1 MNRNFGVRI
10 ILSIK
15 KHATKII
22 STNECQKRGVV
33 VRRKFQPFRFS
44 VYNLSKMH
52 NKFCDTSIPSQNFQ
66 AHLLRFQ
73 NQCLFLNEN
82 YKQFAR
88 FEANTNN
95 AYGLLDCFDS
105 TQLLRY
111 GKYINFLFRIENN

>member
-1 MNRNFGVRI
+1 MNVKKGELLFVANFNHFAFQFTI
-10 ILSIK
+10 SPK
-15 KHATKII
+15 CTTK
-22 STNECQKRGVV
+22 S
-33 VRRKFQPFRFS
+33 
-44 VYNLSKMH
+44 L
-52 NKFCDTSIPSQNFQ
+52 FCDTSIPSQNCQ

-88 FEANTNN
+88 FEAKTNN